1 MNAITVIA
9 ARELRDRSR
18 LFIVAACMGVLPFL
32 TALVPAAR
40 ADRST
45 AVATVA
51 GFLAVAYSA
60 ALALAFGVSMIGGE
74 LAEKRLSFYLARPIA
89 PAALWFGKVAAA
101 LLTVA
106 GAFAIIVLPA
116 WLAARTGW
124 GELWT
129 IGGGIVTLAT
139 AIGCVLLL
147 FLGHALSTMVR
158 SRSPWVVL
166 DFILLGMAVLA
177 AILLTRPLILGGA
190 LSQATGLGLALGGA
204 LLLTL
209 IFGPL
214 WQLSRGRVDARRN
227 HAALSTAVWSTMA
240 VALLAGAGYS
250 FWMTHPPLSAMEH
263 LQRREQDPT
272 GRWAYLAGMA
282 KGRGMYYASFLVDT
296 TGPRERIAVPA
307 WGMATFSDDGRTLAW
322 MESEDLLPPGRTFR
336 LYTRRLEPGAKAVAT
351 PLSVEGQHFWFL
363 SDDAARVV
371 VVRHGNAEVYE
382 TATGRVLA
390 VAPLTKNESE
400 LEVMYFAGPNVLRI
414 VDHAGAP
421 QGMRLRELDVARRTL
436 VTTGRIEADGPD
448 HGVSRSAD
456 GSRLFFRGSGSSYDA
471 RTGALLATPAI
482 RSRNPLAATM
492 LRDGSSIV
500 TRDGKLYHLDRAGRI
515 AAELALPAPWAM
527 VAGEVGQGKVLLA
540 ARVRGNLDQMLVVDL
555 VARRIALTPSH
566 VHGPYPG
573 WNTDDLVTR
582 FAEDA
587 MLVAHGDNGELLL
600 WDVRTGKTRPL
611 S

>member
-18 LFIVAACMGVLPFL
+18 LFIVAACMGVVPFL

-351 PLSVEGQHFWFL
+351 PLSVTSPHFWLL
-363 SDDAARVV
+363 SDDGSRVV
-371 VVRHGNAEVYE
+371 FVRYGNVEVYE
-382 TATGRVLA
+382 TATGRLLIAAPVTRNENDL
-390 VAPLTKNESE
+390 VA
-400 LEVMYFAGPNVLRI
+400 MYFAGPNLLRI
-414 VDHAGAP
+414 IDHGRMVADGL
-421 QGMRLRELDVARRTL
+421 RLRELDLARRTM
-436 VTTGRIEADGPD
+436 VTTGQIQAQESG
-448 HGVSRSAD
+448 GLNRSAD
-456 GSRLFFRGSGSSYDA
+456 GTLLFFRGTASTYDA
-471 RTGALLATPAI
+471 RTGALLATSPI
-482 RSRNPLAATM
+482 RPTNAFGGTM
-492 LRDGSSIV
+492 LSDGTSIV
-500 TRDGKLYHLDRAGRI
+500 TRGHTLYHLDRTGKI
-515 AAELALPAPWAM
+515 AAELTLPAVPDL
-527 VAGEVGQGKVLLA
+527 VAGEVGKGKVLIA
-540 ARVRGNLDQMLVVDL
+540 IMAPPERDQMLVVDL
-555 VARRIALTPSH
+555 AARRVVLTVSH
-566 VHGPYPG
+566 VHGPYPR
-573 WNTDDLVTR
+573 WNSDTVPRYT
-582 FAEDA
+582 EDA
-587 MLVAHGDNGELLL
+587 TLVAHGDNGELLL